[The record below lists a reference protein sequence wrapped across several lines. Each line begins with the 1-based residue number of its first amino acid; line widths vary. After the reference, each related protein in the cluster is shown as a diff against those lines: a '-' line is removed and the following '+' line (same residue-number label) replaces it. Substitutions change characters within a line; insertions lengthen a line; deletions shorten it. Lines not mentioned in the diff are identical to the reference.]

1 MTSPSTVPSTGE
13 RLSGGETT
21 ALAEAER
28 CLAAALDP
36 SGEGARAFTLIEAE
50 RTRAEAQAS
59 DLLRAHGVVPSPLA
73 GIPISVKDLFDVT
86 GQVTRAGSVALDGAP
101 PAAGDAVAIARLRAA
116 GTVMVGRTN
125 MTEFAYSGVG
135 LNPHYGTPAAPW
147 RRDERRIPGGST
159 SGGAVSVADGMARAA
174 IGTDTGGSCRIPAA
188 CCGLVG
194 FKPTAR
200 RIPQAGCYPLS
211 PSLDSIGS
219 MAHSVECVALVDAVM
234 AGEAPTVPEAA
245 DLSAL
250 RIAVPTN
257 YLHVR
262 MDETVAAAFEAA
274 LGRLSAAGAQ
284 IVEMTLPVLD
294 RLPELAA
301 GGGIVAGEAY
311 HDHRDLIASQG
322 ARYDPR
328 VLTRILGG
336 RDLSCDAYLTVMGL
350 RRAFIAEID
359 EALAGFDAV
368 AMPTIP
374 IVPPKISDFDDDEAF
389 GDLNRLLLR
398 NPSVANLLDRC
409 AISLPVAAAGEAP
422 VGLSLMGPA
431 MADRRLLAIARTAEI
446 VLGG

>member
-1 MTSPSTVPSTGE
+1 MTGPSTVLATGE
-13 RLSGGETT
+13 RLDRDETS
-21 ALAEAER
+21 AVAEAER
-28 CLAAALDP
+28 CLTAALDP
-36 SGEGARAFTLIEAE
+36 AGEGARAFTLIDAD
-50 RTRAEAQAS
+50 RTRVEAQAS
-59 DLLRAHGVVPSPLA
+59 DLLRAQGIVPSPLA

-86 GQVTRAGSVALDGAP
+86 GQITKAGSVARDGAP
-101 PAAGDAVAIARLRAA
+101 AAAADATAIARLRAA
-116 GTVMVGRTN
+116 GAVMVGRTN

-135 LNPHYGTPAAPW
+135 LNPHFGTPAAPW

-159 SGGAVSVADGMARAA
+159 SGGAVSVTDGMALAA

-200 RIPQAGCYPLS
+200 RIPQTGCFPLS

-219 MAHSVECVALVDAVM
+219 IGHSVDCVALIDAVM
-234 AGEAPTVPEAA
+234 AGEAPLVPAA
-245 DLSAL
+245 IDLSVL

-262 MDETVAAAFEAA
+262 MDETVAAAFEAG
-274 LGRLSAAGAQ
+274 LGRLSAAGAR

-311 HDHRDLIASQG
+311 HGHRDLIAVRG
-322 ARYDPR
+322 DTYDPR

-336 RDLSCDAYLTVMGL
+336 QGLSCDDYLTVMDL
-350 RRAFIAEID
+350 RRAFIAEAD
-359 EALAGFDAV
+359 DALAGFDAL

-374 IVPPKISDFDDDEAF
+374 IVPPKISEFDDDEAF

-398 NPSVANLLDRC
+398 NPSAVNLLDRC
-409 AISLPVAAAGEAP
+409 AISLPVTGAGGAP
-422 VGLSLMGPA
+422 AGLSLMGPA
-431 MADRRLLAIARTAEI
+431 MGDRRLLAIARAAEY
-446 VLGG
+446 VLGA